1 MILDNIPKPWL
12 DNEIQDIES
21 KWYQRVVADIESTPK
36 LLVHHVILQDTLL
49 IDVEDDNITY
59 EWVATKI
66 DISSLSLF
74 EKFTTKKFQI
84 KHGLKFVTTSD
95 RLIAFLSFHGRM
107 TFRKSQNAV
116 MAAAFETASSGNN
129 QVRNWNKIKTIKQG
143 SFRKFDSRKPN
154 YIM

>member
-66 DISSLSLF
+66 DISSYLCS
-74 EKFTTKKFQI
+74 KSSRQK
-84 KHGLKFVTTSD
+84 
-95 RLIAFLSFHGRM
+95 SF
-107 TFRKSQNAV
+107 K
-116 MAAAFETASSGNN
+116 
-129 QVRNWNKIKTIKQG
+129 
-143 SFRKFDSRKPN
+143 
-154 YIM
+154 